1 MKIKGLCLLLLSLFL
16 FACSTAILNPA
27 EKYHEMNEQQLFNS
41 ALISMD
47 KNSYNDAIDK
57 FESLD
62 ARYPFGDTAE
72 KAQLYAIYAYFKSG
86 NYAVALAAT
95 ERYIHLHP
103 DSTRVDYAYFM
114 KGVLN
119 YEQNQGVFERYFSF
133 SDLTER
139 DLTAAKQSFLDFK
152 VLVMS
157 YPDSAYTMAAIE
169 YMAYLRNLMA
179 DQEVA
184 IAQYYYDRR
193 AYVASINRANEVVL
207 HYQGA
212 PAMPDALLVAAQAYD
227 ALGLDDL
234 AAMYYQVLA
243 FNFPDSNQLT
253 QLSDMDLSPP
263 E

>member
-1 MKIKGLCLLLLSLFL
+1 MKIRALCLLLLSLFL
-16 FACSTAILNPA
+16 SACATTILNPA
-27 EKYHEMNEQQLFNS
+27 EKYHEMNERQLYNS
-41 ALISMD
+41 ALVSMS
-47 KNSYNDAIDK
+47 KNSYNDAIEK

-95 ERYIHLHP
+95 QRYIHLHP
-103 DSTRVDYAYFM
+103 DSASVDYAYFM

-152 VLVMS
+152 VLVTS
-157 YPDSAYTMAAIE
+157 YPNSPYTAAATE

-184 IAQYYYDRR
+184 IALYYYDRK
-193 AYVASINRANEVVL
+193 AYVASINRANEVIL

-227 ALGLDDL
+227 ALGLDGL
-234 AAMYYQVLA
+234 TATYYQVLA
-243 FNFPDSNQLT
+243 LNFPGSSQLA

>member
-1 MKIKGLCLLLLSLFL
+1 MKIKSLCLLLISFFL
-16 FACSTAILNPA
+16 FACSTVTLNPA
-27 EKYHEMNEQQLFNS
+27 EKFHQMNEQQLYNS
-41 ALISMD
+41 ALVSMT
-47 KNSYNDAIDK
+47 KNSYNDAIEK

-95 ERYIHLHP
+95 QRYIHLHP
-103 DSTRVDYAYFM
+103 DSKRVDYAYFM

-157 YPDSAYTMAAIE
+157 YPNSAYTEAATE

-184 IAQYYYDRR
+184 IAQYYFDRS
-193 AYVASINRANEVVL
+193 AYVASINRANEVIL

-212 PAMPDALLVAAQAYD
+212 PAMPDALMIAAQAYD
-227 ALGLDDL
+227 ALGFDELT
-234 AAMYYQVLA
+234 ATYYQVLA
-243 FNFPDSNQLT
+243 LNFPDSNQLT
-253 QLSDMDLSPP
+253 QLSTMDLSPP